1 MHIHIFLPGLFDPL
15 QSGIVLC
22 AVLAQG
28 YLWPKLCDK
37 NDIFTDASLQHA
49 AQSNQAF
56 FSGVYDSFKLY

>member
-1 MHIHIFLPGLFDPL
+1 MQKMHFWPGLFDPL
-15 QSGIVLC
+15 QSGIILRTLC
-22 AVLAQG
+22 SVIAQG

-56 FSGVYDSFKLY
+56 SPWNI